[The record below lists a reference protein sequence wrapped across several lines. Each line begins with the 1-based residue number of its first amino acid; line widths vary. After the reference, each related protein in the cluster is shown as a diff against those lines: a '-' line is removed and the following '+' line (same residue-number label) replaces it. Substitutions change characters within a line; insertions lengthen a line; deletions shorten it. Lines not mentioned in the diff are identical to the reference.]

1 MKLFAKII
9 AGLCLFYVFLW
20 LGGAVYFSYAERHKG
35 LLESNLSS
43 VFKRPVTIEKVH
55 TGWQG
60 LSPVIQLHGFR
71 VEGDYPDQPVLAFT
85 SLSAEIAPLSIL
97 RFWPQLVDLAVEQPI
112 LEIVSLPD
120 NRLRIAGF
128 TLGSNRSAGLNPKRL
143 ISWLLNHQSA
153 TWHDGEIIWRR
164 KNGEFKSY
172 SEISFVYQ
180 RVGDE
185 RDINAAMLTDK
196 GPFAFTARSRGN
208 VLEAENWD
216 ASLEVLGDYGQR
228 LLSPDDLSLVVENGR
243 GKLELKTLNIQ
254 RIEDFLLITGLA
266 DNARWLFDSELSGRL
281 HDASFTFSGPLLE
294 ISDWNLSALASDVA
308 FVSTGNAPG
317 MSKLAGRVDV
327 SADGGS
333 FEFGAEQAEFDW
345 PDWFDK
351 PFLIDRAA
359 GEFHWSLAPSGEIEI
374 VMSNGVF
381 EDSVSRIWDV
391 NASCSLDSNTRN
403 ISNLAQLFK
412 LESVDDLSF
421 EQGELV
427 HQVGGDGK
435 SSAKQLRPL
444 HLDASAKFEIKSLPD
459 TVQYFPNDPRL
470 VRLRTWWTNAF
481 MQGSAFNGE
490 LSYQGEVS
498 KNAIKTGKAQLT
510 GSADYSDVE
519 IDYGYQRDWPILR
532 NAKGQATLDNDLLT
546 ITPTQAWLE
555 EDEIFDSQLTISSL
569 FYLDRVLQVTGSTVT
584 NLPRVAELLFDGPL
598 IKPEQRGREMPVIT
612 EAGRVAA
619 DVKVTIP
626 LRKVRNARVEGQA
639 EVTGGKVVLPQ
650 GVPLTDVSAS
660 IRFTERSAEADN
672 IRAQFLGG
680 SASARLTTTEAAQPP
695 KLRLSAIGE
704 GDIKALEPWVGE
716 HVVSLMEGNTDWSG
730 TVDIDG
736 PRVDIAAVTN
746 LQGVTVTAPEP
757 LAKTPEQETR
767 FSLSMQTGS
776 KQVQQQLYFAFG
788 DLLQGRLHGDLESN
802 NNLLDQSLI
811 RLADLPLLTVQEMKP
826 GINFQVDYPALDL
839 DSWLSAVI
847 DLAQLETKPIEN
859 ATGQADTAFL
869 DAMRTVKIQAA
880 DPVFL
885 GRQFG
890 AVDLS
895 AVSMDGAFWIASISG
910 DNISGTAKLEP
921 RETVGNYR
929 FNLSRFHLVESP
941 DNGLPPD
948 PIDYSLRPESYPRV
962 ELIANSLTISG
973 RPLGRLHL
981 VGAPA
986 ADAWSL
992 SKFELVHSGIQ
1003 TTATGGWVNNEAAG
1017 SYSSFATNTVID
1029 EAGDV
1034 LDDMEFTG
1042 LIKKGHGSFTG
1053 NLNWIGAPHEF
1064 DFARLNGDFDLRI
1077 RDGELVK
1084 VEPGSSKLFGLF
1096 NFNAIARR
1104 LTLDFRDVFS
1114 SGLQF
1119 DRMRYAGLLADGE
1132 AIMRDA
1138 YIFTP
1143 AVFVQMEGKV
1153 DLDKELIDMEIHA
1166 SPELGGNLTLLSALA
1181 NPTAGALVFLT
1192 QQIFKDQ
1199 MRSSNLRNYRAL
1211 GTWEDFELVE
1221 FDASEQMPEAPVESP
1236 PESTGAVDP
1245 SAAQAVT
1252 APIAEVSVPTAEPAE
1267 P

>member
-9 AGLCLFYVFLW
+9 VGLCLFYVFLW

-43 VFKRPVTIEKVH
+43 VFKRPVSIAEVH
-55 TGWQG
+55 TAWRGF
-60 LSPVIQLHGFR
+60 SPIIQLNGFR
-71 VEGDYPDQPVLAFT
+71 VEGDTPDQPVLAFA
-85 SLSAEIAPLSIL
+85 SLSAEIAPLSL
-97 RFWPQLVDLAVEQPI
+97 LQFWPRLVDLAVEQPVM
-112 LEIVSLPD
+112 EIVSLPD

-153 TWHDGEIIWRR
+153 SWHDGDIIWQR
-164 KNGEFKSY
+164 KNGELKVY

-243 GKLELKTLNIQ
+243 GNLELKTLNIQ

-281 HDASFTFSGPLLE
+281 HDAKFSFSGPLLE
-294 ISDWNLSALASDVA
+294 ISDWTLSALASDVA
-308 FVSTGNAPG
+308 FQSTGSAPG
-317 MSKLAGRVDV
+317 MNNLAGRVDV
-327 SADGGS
+327 SAGGGS
-333 FEFGAEQAEFDW
+333 FEFGAEQANFDW
-345 PDWFDK
+345 PQWFDK
-351 PFLIDRAA
+351 PFLIDQAA
-359 GEFHWSLAPSGEIEI
+359 GEFHWSIAPSGEIEV
-374 VMSNGVF
+374 VMSDGMF
-381 EDSVSRIWDV
+381 EDSSSRIWDV

-412 LESVDDLSF
+412 LGSVDELSF

-427 HQVGGDGK
+427 QQVGGDTKGGGQ
-435 SSAKQLRPL
+435 QLRPL
-444 HLDASAKFEIKSLPD
+444 HLDASAQFELKSLPA
-459 TVQYFPNDPRL
+459 TVNYLPNDPRL
-470 VRLRTWWTNAF
+470 ERLRTWWSNAF
-481 MQGSAFNGE
+481 MQGGAFNGQ
-490 LSYQGEVS
+490 LSYQGEIS
-498 KNAIKTGKAQLT
+498 KTALKEGKAQLR
-510 GSADYSDVE
+510 GSADFSDVE
-519 IDYGYQRDWPILR
+519 IDYGFQRDWPILR
-532 NAKGQATLDNDLLT
+532 NAKGSATLENDLLT
-546 ITPTQAWLE
+546 IIPTQAWLE
-555 EDEIFDSQLTISSL
+555 EDEIVDSRLTIDSL
-569 FYLDRVLQVTGSTVT
+569 FYLDRELQVTGSTVT
-584 NLPRVAELLFDGPL
+584 SLPRVAKLLFDGPL
-598 IKPEQRGREMPVIT
+598 IKPEQRGREMPIEI
-612 EAGRVAA
+612 EAGRVSA

-626 LRKVRNARVEGQA
+626 LRKTRDARVEGQA
-639 EVTGGKVVLPQ
+639 EVTSGQLVLPQ
-650 GVPLTDVSAS
+650 GVPVNDVSAS

-672 IRAQFLGG
+672 IKAQFLGG
-680 SASARLTTTEAAQPP
+680 DATARLVTTEPAQPP
-695 KLRLSAIGE
+695 KLRMSATGE
-704 GDIKALEPWVGE
+704 GDIKAIEPWVGE
-716 HVVSLMEGNTDWSG
+716 HIVSIMEGFTDWSG

-736 PRVDIAAVTN
+736 PKVDIATVTN
-746 LQGVTVTAPEP
+746 LQGVTVTGPAP
-757 LAKTPEQETR
+757 LAKFADEETQ

-776 KQVQQQLYFAFG
+776 KQVQQKLFFSFG
-788 DLLQGRLHGDLESN
+788 ELLQGRLHGDLQTSN
-802 NNLLDQSLI
+802 TLLDHSLI
-811 RLADLPLLTVQEMKP
+811 RIADAAPLSETEMQP
-826 GINFQVDYPALDL
+826 GINFLVDYPELDL
-839 DSWLSAVI
+839 DQWLAAII
-847 DLAQLETKPIEN
+847 DLAQLETKPVDEP
-859 ATGQADTAFL
+859 DTSFL

-880 DPVFL
+880 DPIFL

-890 AVDLS
+890 ALDFS
-895 AVSMDGAFWIASISG
+895 AVSMDGAYWIASISG
-910 DNISGTAKLEP
+910 DNVSGTAKAEP
-921 RETVGNYR
+921 REDVGNYR
-929 FNLSRFHLVESP
+929 FNLSRFHLVEAP

-948 PIDYSLRPESYPRV
+948 PIDYSLQPASYPRL
-962 ELIANSLTISG
+962 ELLANELTISG
-973 RPLGRLHL
+973 KPLGRLHL
-981 VGAPA
+981 IGAPA
-986 ADAWSL
+986 GEAWSL
-992 SKFELVHSGIQ
+992 SKFDLVDRGIQ
-1003 TTATGGWVNNEAAG
+1003 TSASGRWVNNEAAG
-1017 SYSSFATNTVID
+1017 SYSSFTMNTTID
-1029 EAGDV
+1029 EAGNV
-1034 LDDMEFTG
+1034 LDDMEFSG

-1084 VEPGSSKLFGLF
+1084 IEPGSSKLFGLF

-1221 FDASEQMPEAPVESP
+1221 FEEGEPVPETPTEASPGT
-1236 PESTGAVDP
+1236 TGAAGDNPTQPVVDSLAELSLPP
-1245 SAAQAVT
+1245 SQ
-1252 APIAEVSVPTAEPAE
+1252 
-1267 P
+1267 